1 MIFKNNF
8 IIKLSLFT
16 LTISI
21 IAAFLY
27 IFILRKYYIT
37 IFPFLIIFFFLINLV
52 FHLLLIKASKE
63 RMAKF
68 SSQFML
74 SMSLKL
80 FLYIIFI
87 TIYLYLYSDNA
98 VLFIANFSILYLVFT
113 VFEISSLLS
122 DLKENEKLKK

>member
-1 MIFKNNF
+1 MFKNKF
-8 IIKLSLFT
+8 ILKLSLFT
-16 LTISI
+16 LIISI
-21 IAAFLY
+21 IATFLY
-27 IFILRKYYIT
+27 IFILKKYYIT
-37 IFPFLIIFFFLINLV
+37 IFPFLIIFFFLVNLV
-52 FHLLLIKASKE
+52 FHLILIKASKE

-87 TIYLYLYSDNA
+87 TIYLYLYSDHA
-98 VLFIANFSILYLVFT
+98 VLFIANFSVLYLIFT

-122 DLKENEKLKK
+122 DLKVNEKLKK